1 MEEIHPQEGSTDPGF
16 AGSIRTRLT
25 DVAAGTPVVVGDW
38 VTPMPETSTGDTVVA
53 VARTGDLLVVG
64 EPARRAAAEAVADAH
79 AAFTEMANVDP
90 ARIDTFFEDF
100 ATRLADDSVWDLIA
114 DANAADVERAR
125 GAGRLTNRLPV
136 NDKMRAA
143 MVDGLRG
150 WAAREPA
157 VGKVLERREGPDY
170 VVERRV
176 APLGVVAFVFEG
188 RPNVFADGAG
198 VLRNANT
205 AVMRI
210 GGDALGTA
218 EAIET
223 SALAPALAHAG
234 LPPGAVRLVRSR
246 DRAAGQALFTLPEVR
261 LAVARG
267 SGPTVALLGS
277 IAEQHGI
284 PASLHGTGG
293 AWMYVDASASPAA
306 VENAVR
312 ASLDRKVCNTLN
324 TLVLD
329 TAAAPGLGPVLAR
342 TLESLGAVVHVAAGS
357 GGIVAATGE
366 DGLAP
371 EALAREYEWE
381 GRPELA
387 FVTADGL
394 DAAAD
399 LVNTHSPH
407 FVASILTSSPGTFE
421 RFYDAVDAPY
431 VGAGFTRWVD
441 GQWAWHRPEL
451 GLTNWERG
459 RLLGRSGILS
469 GDDIV
474 TVRDVFVDRS
484 GEARQAR

>member
-1 MEEIHPQEGSTDPGF
+1 MDSEIDTD
-16 AGSIRTRLT
+16 RRRLT
-25 DVAAGTPVVVGDW
+25 EVAAGTPVVVGDW
-38 VTPMPETSTGDTVVA
+38 VVPMPETVAGDRVVA

-64 EPARRAAAEAVADAH
+64 EAARRAATAAVDDAH
-79 AAFTEMANVDP
+79 AAFAAMTTTEPGRVD
-90 ARIDTFFEDF
+90 AFFDGF
-100 ATRLADDSVWDLIA
+100 AALLDDDSVWDVIA
-114 DANAADVERAR
+114 AANAADVERAR
-125 GAGRLTNRLPV
+125 TAGRFTNRLPV
-136 NDKMRAA
+136 SDKMRAA

-150 WAAREPA
+150 WAGRKSS
-157 VGKVLERREGPDY
+157 VGRVVERREGPDY
-170 VVERRV
+170 VLERRV

-188 RPNVFADGAG
+188 RPNVFADGVG
-198 VLRNANT
+198 VLRNGNT

-218 EAIET
+218 EAIEQH
-223 SALAPALAHAG
+223 ALAPALAHAG
-234 LPPGAVRLVRSR
+234 LPAGAVRLVRSR
-246 DRAAGQALFTLPEVR
+246 DRAAGQALFTLPQVR

-293 AWMYVDASASPAA
+293 AWMYVDATATPAA
-306 VENAVR
+306 VENAVS

-329 TAAAPGLGPVLAR
+329 TAAIEVLGPVVAK
-342 TLESLGAVVHVAAGS
+342 TLESLDAVVHVAAGS
-357 GGIVAATGE
+357 SGVVAATGTSDIPIE
-366 DGLAP
+366 SLS
-371 EALAREYEWE
+371 REYEWE

-394 DAAAD
+394 PAAAR
-399 LVNTHSPH
+399 LVNDHSPH
-407 FVASILTSSPGTFE
+407 FVASILTTNPGAFE
-421 RFYDAVDAPY
+421 QFYDAVDAPY

-441 GQWAWHRPEL
+441 GQWAWQRPEL

-474 TVRDVFVDRS
+474 TVRDVFLDRS

>member
-1 MEEIHPQEGSTDPGF
+1 MDQTTETD
-16 AGSIRTRLT
+16 RTALT
-25 DVAAGTPVVVGDW
+25 DVAAGTPVVVGKW
-38 VTPMPETSTGDTVVA
+38 VVPMPATTPGDSVVA

-64 EPARRAAAEAVADAH
+64 AAARREAAEAVADAH
-79 AAFTEMANVDP
+79 RAFTEMARVPPAAVD
-90 ARIDTFFEDF
+90 AFFEDF
-100 ATRLADDSVWDLIA
+100 AARLEDDSVWRA
-114 DANAADVERAR
+114 VAEANAADVERAR
-125 GAGRLTNRLPV
+125 DAGRLTNRLPV
-136 NDKMRAA
+136 SDKMRAA

-157 VGKVLERREGPDY
+157 IGRVVERREGSDF

-188 RPNVFADGAG
+188 RPNVFADGVG

-218 EAIET
+218 EVIEAE
-223 SALAPALAHAG
+223 ALAPALARAG
-234 LPPGAVRLVRSR
+234 LPAGAVRLVRSR
-246 DRAAGQALFTLPEVR
+246 DRAAGQALFTMSAVR

-293 AWMYVDASASPAA
+293 AWMYVDAGAAPTA

-329 TAAAPGLGPVLAR
+329 RAAVGDLGPVLAR
-342 TLESLGAVVHVAAGS
+342 TLESLDAVVHVAEGS
-357 GGIVAATGE
+357 GGIVTATGG
-366 DGLAP
+366 DDQPVATLS
-371 EALAREYEWE
+371 REYEWE

-394 DAAAD
+394 DAAAE
-399 LVNTHSPH
+399 LVNAHSPH
-407 FVASILTSSPGTFE
+407 FVASILTSDPVAFE

-431 VGAGFTRWVD
+431 VGSGFTRWVD

-484 GEARQAR
+484 GDARQTR